1 MRAAVLRFYSN
12 RAETGGVHLVFLLLH
27 LLILVY
33 WLGGDIGAFHSAGY
47 VIDTRRSVPERMLA
61 LKILNNVDMA
71 PGTAL
76 ILALPTGLTLAC
88 AQSWIALPVPV
99 LAGAW
104 VFFLAWL
111 ALFWTMHVKHMTG
124 GLLSRIDVALRWV
137 ALAGL
142 TLAGISGFAGIIR
155 LPLFIAL
162 KLLVLAACFALGLVV
177 RHQLIPMFPAV
188 RTMLATGA
196 TPATDVVVAD
206 VLARAK
212 IPVLTIWVLL
222 LIAAWL
228 GISHPL

>member
-1 MRAAVLRFYSN
+1 MDAL
-12 RAETGGVHLVFLLLH
+12 GFLLLH

-33 WLGGDIGAFHSAGY
+33 WLGGDIGAFHSAGF
-47 VIDTRRSVPERMLA
+47 VIDTRRGVPERMLA
-61 LKILNNVDMA
+61 LTILNNVDMA

-76 ILALPTGLTLAC
+76 IMALPTGLTLAV
-88 AQSWIALPVPV
+88 AQSWIALPVAA

-111 ALFWTMHVKHMTG
+111 ALFWIMHVKHMTG
-124 GLLSRIDVALRWV
+124 GALSRIDVALRWA
-137 ALAGL
+137 ALAAL
-142 TLAGISGFAGIIR
+142 TLAGISGLAGMIR

-162 KLLVLAACFALGLVV
+162 KLLVLAACFGLGLVV

-196 TPATDVVVAD
+196 TPATDAVVAD

>member
-1 MRAAVLRFYSN
+1 
-12 RAETGGVHLVFLLLH
+12 LLLH

-33 WLGGDIGAFHSAGY
+33 WLGGDIGAFHSAGF
-47 VIDTRRSVPERMLA
+47 VIDTKRSVPERMLA
-61 LKILNNVDMA
+61 LTILNNVDMA

-76 ILALPTGLTLAC
+76 MMALPTGLTLAC
-88 AQSWIALPVPV
+88 AQGWIALPAAAL
-99 LAGAW
+99 LAAW
-104 VFFLAWL
+104 IFFLAWL
-111 ALFWTMHVKHMTG
+111 GLFWTMHVKHLTG
-124 GLLSRIDVALRWV
+124 GALSRIDVALRWA
-137 ALAGL
+137 ALAAL
-142 TLAGISGFAGIIR
+142 TLAGISGLAGMIR

-162 KLLVLAACFALGLVV
+162 KLLVLAACFGLGLVV

-196 TPATDVVVAD
+196 TPATDAVVAD